1 MKKID
6 SVFIEKWEKKYSE
19 ADEKKY
25 IKILNLVKNELEN
38 ITGISLSTFKELYT
52 WKTRGRSY
60 NNIIEKEYETI
71 YNENIKIS
79 IDLPDDKKIYILD
92 GMPGV
97 RIAVAS
103 TILHFIYPNQFPIID
118 VNTIKALKELGYYEP
133 NEKIEK
139 LRDSPESYNNY
150 RRKLLKIQKSIDGDW
165 TLHQIDKA
173 IFSFGKYFKI

>member
-6 SVFIEKWEKKYSE
+6 STFIEKWEKEYSE

-25 IKILNLVKNELEN
+25 IEILNLVKNELKN
-38 ITGISLSTFKELYT
+38 ITGISLSTFKELYN

-60 NNIIEKEYETI
+60 NNIIEEEYETI
-71 YNENIKIS
+71 YNENIKVS
-79 IDLPDDKKIYILD
+79 IDVPDDKKIYILD

-173 IFSFGKYFKI
+173 LFSFGKQFKI

>member
-6 SVFIEKWEKKYSE
+6 SVFIEKWEKEYSE

-60 NNIIEKEYETI
+60 NYIIEKEYETI

-79 IDLPDDKKIYILD
+79 IELPDDKKIYILD

-118 VNTIKALKELGYYEP
+118 VNTINALKKLGYYKP
-133 NEKIEK
+133 DEKIGK
-139 LRDSPESYNNY
+139 LRDNN
-150 RRKLLKIQKSIDGDW
+150 IP
-165 TLHQIDKA
+165 
-173 IFSFGKYFKI
+173 IFLMR

>member
-6 SVFIEKWEKKYSE
+6 SVFIEKWEKEYPEK
-19 ADEKKY
+19 DEKKY
-25 IKILNLVKNELEN
+25 NDILDRVKIDLGN
-38 ITGISLSTFKELYT
+38 IAGISFFTFKELYN

-60 NNIIEKEYETI
+60 NNIIKEQYETI

-79 IDLPDDKKIYILD
+79 IELPDDKKIYIID

-118 VNTIKALKELGYYEP
+118 VNTINALKKLGYYKP
-133 NEKIEK
+133 YEKIGK

-150 RRKLLKIQKSIDGDW
+150 RKKLLKIQKSIDREF

-173 IFSFGKYFKI
+173 LFSFGK

>member
-6 SVFIEKWEKKYSE
+6 SVFIEKWEKEYSKKDEEKYN
-19 ADEKKY
+19 D
-25 IKILNLVKNELEN
+25 ILNRVKIDLEN
-38 ITGISLSTFKELYT
+38 IAGISFSTFKKLYN
-52 WKTRGRSY
+52 WKTGGRSY
-60 NNIIEKEYETI
+60 SNIIEKQYETI

-79 IDLPDDKKIYILD
+79 IELPDDKKIYILD

-118 VNTIKALKELGYYEP
+118 VNTINALKKLGYYKLD
-133 NEKIEK
+133 EKIGK

-150 RRKLLKIQKSIDGDW
+150 RRNLLKIQKSIDRYW
-165 TLHQIDKA
+165 SLHQIDKA
-173 IFSFGKYFKI
+173 LFSFGKR

>member
-6 SVFIEKWEKKYSE
+6 SVFIEKWEKEYSE

-60 NNIIEKEYETI
+60 NYIIEKEYETI

-79 IDLPDDKKIYILD
+79 IELPDDKKIYFLD

-118 VNTIKALKELGYYEP
+118 VNTINALKKLEYYKTDEQLENFGIP
-133 NEKIEK
+133 RNLIISIE
-139 LRDSPESYNNY
+139 EN
-150 RRKLLKIQKSIDGDW
+150 
-165 TLHQIDKA
+165 
-173 IFSFGKYFKI
+173 F

>member
-6 SVFIEKWEKKYSE
+6 SVFIRKWEKEYNE
-19 ADEKKY
+19 EDEKTY
-25 IKILNLVKNELEN
+25 IKILNRVKNELESTSG
-38 ITGISLSTFKELYT
+38 ITLPAFKELYN

-60 NNIIEKEYETI
+60 NNIIEDQYETL

-79 IDLPDDKKIYILD
+79 IVLPDDKKIYILN

-103 TILHFIYPNQFPIID
+103 TILHFIYPKKFPIID
-118 VNTIKALKELGYYEP
+118 VNTIIALKELGYYEP
-133 NEKIEK
+133 NEKVEK
-139 LRDSPESYNNY
+139 LRDSPESYNDY
-150 RRKLLKIQKSIDGDW
+150 RRKLLKIQKSIDGNW

-173 IFSFGKYFKI
+173 LFSFGKAS

>member
-6 SVFIEKWEKKYSE
+6 SVFIEKWEKEYSE
-19 ADEKKY
+19 EDEKKY
-25 IKILNLVKNELEN
+25 NDILNRVKNDLEN
-38 ITGISLSTFKELYT
+38 IAGILFSTFKKLYN

-60 NNIIEKEYETI
+60 NNIIKEQYETI

-79 IDLPDDKKIYILD
+79 IELPDDKKIYILN

-133 NEKIEK
+133 HEKIEK
-139 LRDSPESYNNY
+139 LRDYPESYNDY
-150 RRKLLKIQKSIDGDW
+150 RRKVLKMQKFIGGDW

-173 IFSFGKYFKI
+173 LFSYGKYL